1 MKKRAPYIIAM
12 GLAVLALTGC
22 QGNDSAKETQAGSVQ
37 TEAVTEAKTEAAKA
51 EGTEGSKT
59 EDAEAGSENA
69 GSDAGSGAAEKNS
82 VYEEGGWKVT
92 YEDVM
97 SDTKLENV
105 STQLGYTDVS
115 TSEYHKEASEGKKFC
130 MIKLIFEKVD
140 SKEEID
146 FTKLKLVDENGNEYN
161 RMDDTFI
168 SDLGMKRLQG
178 TKLNFGTNEGW
189 ICYEVDESATQL
201 TLEYP
206 FEAGN
211 LSVQVL

>member
-1 MKKRAPYIIAM
+1 MKKRAPYIVAM

-51 EGTEGSKT
+51 EDT
-59 EDAEAGSENA
+59 EAGSEKA
-69 GSDAGSGAAEKNS
+69 GTDAGSGAAEKNS

-92 YEDVM
+92 YEDVLT
-97 SDTKLENV
+97 DTKLENV

-115 TSEYHKEASEGKKFC
+115 TSEYHKQASEGKKFC

-146 FTKLKLVDENGNEYN
+146 FTKLKLVD
-161 RMDDTFI
+161 
-168 SDLGMKRLQG
+168 DLGMKRLQG

-206 FEAGN
+206 FEAGT

>member
-1 MKKRAPYIIAM
+1 MKKRAPYIVAM
-12 GLAVLALTGC
+12 GLAVLALPGC

-51 EGTEGSKT
+51 EDTEV
-59 EDAEAGSENA
+59 GSEKA
-69 GSDAGSGAAEKNS
+69 GTDAGSGAAEKNS

-92 YEDVM
+92 YEDVLT
-97 SDTKLENV
+97 DTKLENV

-115 TSEYHKEASEGKKFC
+115 TSEYHKQASEGKKFC

-161 RMDDTFI
+161 RMDDSFI

-206 FEAGN
+206 FEAGT

>member
-1 MKKRAPYIIAM
+1 MKKRAPYIVAL
-12 GLAVLALTGC
+12 GLAVLALSGC

-37 TEAVTEAKTEAAKA
+37 TEAVTETKTQSKTESAKA
-51 EGTEGSKT
+51 EDT
-59 EDAEAGSENA
+59 EAGSENTGA
-69 GSDAGSGAAEKNS
+69 EAGSGAAEKNS

-115 TSEYHKEASEGKKFC
+115 TSEYHKQASDGMKFC

-146 FTKLKLVDENGNEYN
+146 FTKLKLVDENGKEYN

-189 ICYEVDESATQL
+189 ICYEVDEAATQL

-206 FEAGN
+206 FEAGT
-211 LSVQVL
+211 LSVQVF

>member
-1 MKKRAPYIIAM
+1 MKKRAPYIVAM

-22 QGNDSAKETQAGSVQ
+22 QGNDSAKETQPGSVQ
-37 TEAVTEAKTEAAKA
+37 TEAVSEAKTEAKTEAAKA
-51 EGTEGSKT
+51 EDT
-59 EDAEAGSENA
+59 EAGSEKA
-69 GSDAGSGAAEKNS
+69 VTDAGSGAVEKNS
-82 VYEEGGWKVT
+82 EYEEGGWQIT

-115 TSEYHKEASEGKKFC
+115 TSEYHKQASDGMKFC

-146 FTKLKLVDENGNEYN
+146 FTKLKLVDENGKEYS

-189 ICYEVDESATQL
+189 ICFEVDESATQL

-206 FEAGN
+206 FEAGT
-211 LSVQVL
+211 LSIQVL

>member
-1 MKKRAPYIIAM
+1 MKKRIPYIVAM

-22 QGNDSAKETQAGSVQ
+22 QGNDSAKETGSVQ
-37 TEAVTEAKTEAAKA
+37 SEAITEAKTESVNSVV
-51 EGTEGSKT
+51 T
-59 EDAEAGSENA
+59 EAGSEKA
-69 GSDAGSGAAEKNS
+69 ESDAGSGAVEKNS

-97 SDTKLENV
+97 TDTKLENV

-115 TSEYHKEASEGKKFC
+115 TSEYHKQASEGMKFC

-146 FTKLKLVDENGNEYN
+146 FTKLKLVDENGKEYN
-161 RMDDTFI
+161 RIDDTFI

-189 ICYEVDESATQL
+189 ICYEVEETGTQF

-206 FEAGN
+206 FETGT
-211 LSVQVL
+211 LSVQVI